1 MEIMGF
7 LLKIFISIFV
17 LAAFLF
23 GSLLIMKKKG
33 IFFSPLMNDNNNI
46 QVQSHIKLTPK
57 AHLFVVKIDQNKIL
71 VGVTEKNISFYQMK
85 EKESE

>member
-33 IFFSPLMNDNNNI
+33 IFFPPLMNDNNNI

-71 VGVTEKNISFYQMK
+71 VGVTEKNISFCQMK

>member
-1 MEIMGF
+1 
-7 LLKIFISIFV
+7 
-17 LAAFLF
+17 
-23 GSLLIMKKKG
+23 
-33 IFFSPLMNDNNNI
+33 MNENNNI

>member
-33 IFFSPLMNDNNNI
+33 IFFPPLMNDNNNI

-57 AHLFVVKIDQNKIL
+57 AHLFVVKIDQTKIL

>member
-33 IFFSPLMNDNNNI
+33 IFFPPLMNDNNNI

-57 AHLFVVKIDQNKIL
+57 AHLFVVKIDQTKIL

-85 EKESE
+85 EKESA

>member
-1 MEIMGF
+1 MGF

-23 GSLLIMKKKG
+23 VSLLIMKKKG
-33 IFFSPLMNDNNNI
+33 IFFSPLMNENNNI